1 MNNRLDPVIFQK
13 QSEIKALYQLISHNP
28 SHPIAKLLN
37 GDIEHK
43 ATKSFRTALQQ
54 PGLGV
59 IAEIKRKSPSK
70 GNLAKI
76 KDPVKLSYTY
86 HQAGANAISILT
98 DEIFFGGNL
107 NDLSLVAAA
116 LSNSSIPLLR
126 KDFIINPIQ
135 IAEAVLAGA
144 DAILAIVAILGQ
156 GTQYIINSAR
166 EFGLDVLV
174 EVHDETELKIALD
187 CGSEIIGINNRNLKT
202 FSVDTETA
210 LKLIN
215 LIPKEIVK
223 VAESG
228 LSHSELANTYY
239 HAGFDAVLIGEALV
253 CSNDPGNFIQECKC
267 V

>member
-1 MNNRLDPVIFQK
+1 MNNRLNPIIFQK
-13 QSEIKALYQLISHNP
+13 QAEVKALYQLISHDP
-28 SHPIAKLLN
+28 SHPIAKLLQ

-43 ATKSFRTALQQ
+43 GAKSFRTALQQ

-76 KDPVKLSYTY
+76 EDPVKLGYSYD
-86 HQAGANAISILT
+86 QAGANAISILT

-107 NDLSLVAAA
+107 NDLSLVATA
-116 LSNSSIPLLR
+116 LSSSSIPLLR

-144 DAILAIVAILGQ
+144 NAILAIVAILGQ
-156 GTQYIINSAR
+156 ETHSIINRAKQ
-166 EFGLDVLV
+166 FGLDVLV

-187 CGSEIIGINNRNLKT
+187 CGAEIIGINNRNLKT
-202 FSVDTETA
+202 FKIDTETA

-228 LSHSELANTYY
+228 ISHSELAHTYY

-253 CSNDPGNFIQECKC
+253 CSKDPSSFIQECQH